1 MRVYMKRA
9 VAIAVVICATTL
21 TANTGAGG
29 DPYANIPAGKR
40 ESLKTRLSEYVDN
53 SRTRNWGKLY
63 DLVSDTGRG
72 GINRDGFIDRMK
84 QAHGVSFA
92 NYPDLLQ
99 FVPARADKSED
110 GGFDLYGC
118 AEARREGE
126 EYKGIAVVHA
136 VYERESWFFTG
147 WSFDGMASGSCS
159 ALKKADWQPFTRLRW
174 NHIMEELR

>member
-1 MRVYMKRA
+1 MRMNRPILLAFIVCGA
-9 VAIAVVICATTL
+9 LAASAG
-21 TANTGAGG
+21 TGS
-29 DPYANIPAGKR
+29 DPYASIPPDKR
-40 ESLKTRLSEYVDN
+40 ETLKTRISEYVDN
-53 SRTRNWGKLY
+53 NQSRNWGKLY

-72 GINRDGFIDRMK
+72 DTTLEAFISHMK

-99 FVPARADKSED
+99 FVPARSDKPED

-126 EYKGIAVVHA
+126 KYKGIAVLHVVFEH
-136 VYERESWFFTG
+136 ENWFFTG

-159 ALKKADWQPFTRLRW
+159 GLEKSGWQPFTRLRW
-174 NHIMEELR
+174 NHVMEELR